1 MSTVVPVGTRLCEPG
16 AIADPALRVLA
27 RRAHGGDRAADEHVA
42 VGIEGGGLAVSM
54 SAGMALALEHLGL
67 MAHADSVYG
76 TSAGAL
82 VAAYAAAG
90 RMDDAAVILPAT
102 CTRDFISPAHPLR
115 GRPVV
120 SLDHLM
126 GLVRARPPRR
136 SAPDPRQG
144 PDLRILVTRVH
155 DGTLRTLRG
164 FPDVEGVLAAVR
176 AGMAI
181 PFFAGAA
188 VDYQGELVSDGGL
201 IESIP
206 AGTPLAEGATHVIA
220 LRSRD
225 TGYRK
230 GARGRLYGIA
240 EDLVIGRLPGMLA
253 DLIRD
258 RPGRYDAEAEDLAA
272 AARGAGPL
280 AGRATQLAPE
290 PGTPLVGRLQVDRAK
305 VLAAMAAGAQVVL
318 DALTERA

>member
-1 MSTVVPVGTRLCEPG
+1 MSARVPQHVRLRAPE
-16 AIADPALRVLA
+16 AIGDPALRALV
-27 RRAHGGDRAADEHVA
+27 RRARGGGRADGEHVA

-54 SAGMALALEHLGL
+54 SAGMALALERLGL

-90 RMDDAAVILPAT
+90 RMDDAAVILPQT
-102 CTRDFISPAHPLR
+102 CTRDFISPAHALR

-126 GLVRARPPRR
+126 GLVRARPPQ
-136 SAPDPRQG
+136 PRTAG
-144 PDLRILVTRVH
+144 EPRPDLRILVTRVH
-155 DGTLRTLRG
+155 DGTLRTLRE
-164 FPDVEGVLAAVR
+164 FPDLEGILAAVR

-188 VDYQGELVSDGGL
+188 AEYEGELVSDGGL

-206 AGTPLAEGATHVIA
+206 VGTPLAQGATQVIA

-225 TGYRK
+225 TTYRK
-230 GARGRLYGIA
+230 GARGSLYGVA

-253 DLIRD
+253 DLIRA
-258 RPGRYDAEAEDLAA
+258 RPGRYDAEAEELAA

-280 AGRATQLAPE
+280 AGRATQLAPA

-305 VLAAMAAGAQVVL
+305 VVAAMDAGARVVL
-318 DALTERA
+318 DALTEPA

>member
-1 MSTVVPVGTRLCEPG
+1 M
-16 AIADPALRVLA
+16 LA
-27 RRAHGGDRAADEHVA
+27 RRARGDGGDEREHVA
-42 VGIEGGGLAVSM
+42 IGIEGGGLAVSM

-67 MAHADSVYG
+67 MEHADSVYG

-90 RMDDAAVILPAT
+90 RMDDAAVILPQT
-102 CTRDFISPAHPLR
+102 CTRDFISLAHPLR
-115 GRPVV
+115 GKPVV

-126 GLVRARPPRR
+126 GLVRARPPAPRP
-136 SAPDPRQG
+136 SATPR
-144 PDLRILVTRVH
+144 PDLRILVTGVD
-155 DGTLRTLRG
+155 DGLLRTLRG
-164 FPDVEGVLAAVR
+164 FPDVEAILAAVR

-188 VDYQGELVSDGGL
+188 VAYQGELVSDGGL

-206 AGTPLAEGATHVIA
+206 VGTPLAEGATHVIA

-225 TGYRK
+225 TSYRK
-230 GARGRLYGIA
+230 GARGRLYGVA

-253 DLIRD
+253 DLIRA

-280 AGRATQLAPE
+280 AGRATQLAPA
-290 PGTPLVGRLQVDRAK
+290 PGTPLVGRLQVDREK
-305 VLAAMAAGAQVVL
+305 VVAALGAGAKVVL
-318 DALTERA
+318 DALSEPA

>member
-1 MSTVVPVGTRLCEPG
+1 MSAVVPAGVRLRDPE
-16 AIADPALRVLA
+16 AIGDPALRTLA
-27 RRAHGGDRAADEHVA
+27 RRADGASGDGEHVA

-90 RMDDAAVILPAT
+90 RMDDAAVILPQT
-102 CTRDFISPAHPLR
+102 CTRDFISPAHLLR

-126 GLVRARPPRR
+126 GLVRARPPQPR
-136 SAPDPRQG
+136 AAGDPR
-144 PDLRILVTRVH
+144 PDLRILVTGVR
-155 DGTLRTLRG
+155 DGMLRTLRG
-164 FPDVEGVLAAVR
+164 FADLEAILAAVR

-188 VDYQGELVSDGGL
+188 AAYEGELVSDGGL
-201 IESIP
+201 IESVP
-206 AGTPLAEGATHVIA
+206 VETPLAQGATHVIA

-225 TGYRK
+225 TTYRK
-230 GARGRLYGIA
+230 GARGRLYGLA
-240 EDLVIGRLPGMLA
+240 EDLVIGRLPGMLD
-253 DLIRD
+253 DLIRA
-258 RPGRYDAEAEDLAA
+258 RPGRYDAEAEALAA
-272 AARGAGPL
+272 AARGEGPL
-280 AGRATQLAPE
+280 AGRATQLAPA
-290 PGTPLVGRLQVDRAK
+290 PGTPLVGRLQVDREK
-305 VLAAMAAGAQVVL
+305 VLDAMRAGAQVVL
-318 DALTERA
+318 DALTEPA